1 MKRARSHAAGD
12 SRLNA
17 PSARRRRALLAIPV
31 LGSLLLVLL
40 WAVIYARLSVEHEA
54 TTHESM
60 ASAAIL
66 SSALEQH
73 TIKAI
78 HQVDQITR
86 FVKYEYEK
94 APEHFNLIATVEKG
108 VVQSDTLVQV
118 SLIDAD
124 GILIANTS
132 DPRPKPI
139 DLSDRE
145 HFKVHLR
152 SNDDLLYISRP
163 VRGRVSN
170 LWTLQITRRLNHP
183 DGSFAGVVVV
193 SEDPAYFTS
202 DFNNVASIGRE
213 GVIAVVSDN
222 GSVLARSTGIAL
234 AENPAGNAGPA
245 LGAPKPSVPARP
257 AFSASGVYPTS
268 EHASG
273 IYVDPIDRVKRIVS
287 YRHIDGYPLG
297 VLVGLSEREEFTDY
311 DHTRNVY
318 QLMAGFISFAMLGF
332 FAVATG
338 LIGKL
343 LGREREMTHLVE
355 YDLLTGLRNR
365 YSTLRALRADVA
377 QTDNIGRL
385 ALLFID
391 LDNFKTVND
400 TLGHNAGDIVLQMT
414 ASRLAETVG
423 HSGTLARIG
432 GDEFVV
438 IVKGEDVEKRAVTL
452 ANDIVT
458 MFATPFDV
466 RGSAFVLHASIG
478 IALYSVSNESEIDL
492 LKKADLA
499 MYSAKDAGKNCYQ
512 FYSPQLSH
520 RADHLMKWEQQLRIA
535 LTERQLF
542 LVYQPKID
550 LARRCITGFEALVR
564 WNHPQH
570 GLIPANE
577 FIPVA
582 ESTGLIVAV
591 GDFVIHTAC
600 AQLAQWQ
607 RDGYTGLSLAVN
619 ISAVQ
624 FWRGDLLETVARAI
638 ESSGI
643 PPAKLELEITE
654 TVMVE
659 YPELVQEKIVAL
671 KRLGVRIALDDFGT
685 GYSSLSYLNRFSVDT
700 LKVDRSFIQAIP
712 EDRSVCVMVSAII
725 NLARS
730 LGLTV
735 VVEGTE
741 REEQIAW
748 LAALGP
754 VEAQGFL
761 FSRPVPAD
769 GVQALLDRFGVCG
782 WAVTRGAPGVGALGH
797 EPSNTALS
805 DERGS

>member
-1 MKRARSHAAGD
+1 
-12 SRLNA
+12 
-17 PSARRRRALLAIPV
+17 
-31 LGSLLLVLL
+31 
-40 WAVIYARLSVEHEA
+40 VIFARLSVERDAA
-54 TTHESM
+54 THASM

-86 FVKYEYEK
+86 FVKYEFEK
-94 APEHFNLIATVEKG
+94 TPGQFNLASTVEKG

-118 SLIDAD
+118 SLIDEH
-124 GILIANTS
+124 GMLVGSTS
-132 DPRPKPI
+132 GAIPKPV

-145 HFKVHLR
+145 HFRIHQL
-152 SNDDLLYISRP
+152 SNDDLLYISKP
-163 VRGRVSN
+163 VLGRVSRQ
-170 LWTLQITRRLNHP
+170 WTLQITRRLNHP

-193 SEDPAYFTS
+193 SEDPSYFTS
-202 DFNNVASIGRE
+202 DFYNVASIGRD
-213 GVIAVVSDN
+213 GVVAVISDN
-222 GSVLARSTGIAL
+222 GSVLARSTGVGAGATSVHPDGRL
-234 AENPAGNAGPA
+234 TKKVDGSGNPQA
-245 LGAPKPSVPARP
+245 
-257 AFSASGVYPTS
+257 AFTASGVYPTS

-273 IYVDPIDRVKRIVS
+273 IYVDPIDNVTRIVS

-297 VLVGLSEREEFTDY
+297 VLVGLSQAEEFTDFN
-311 DHTRNVY
+311 HTRRVY
-318 QLMAGFISFAMLGF
+318 LLMATFISLAMLGF

-365 YSTLRALRADVA
+365 YSTLQMLRHDVA
-377 QTDNIGRL
+377 KPENVGHL

-414 ASRLAETVG
+414 ASRLAETISDDG
-423 HSGTLARIG
+423 MLSRIG

-438 IVKGEDVEKRAVTL
+438 VVKGPDVERQAVEL
-452 ANDIVT
+452 AEAVSH

-478 IALYSVSNESEIDL
+478 IALYSVSSESEIDL

-499 MYSAKDAGKNCYQ
+499 MYSAKDSGKNCYQ

-520 RADHLMKWEQQLRIA
+520 RADHLMKWEQQLRVA
-535 LTERQLF
+535 LAQDQLF
-542 LVYQPKID
+542 LAYQPKID
-550 LARRCITGFEALVR
+550 LTRRCITGFEALAR

-582 ESTGLIVAV
+582 ESTGLIVPI

-600 AQLAQWQ
+600 RQLAVWQ
-607 RDGYTGLSLAVN
+607 RQGYDGLSLAVN

-624 FWRGDLLETVARAI
+624 FWRGDLLETVAAAI
-638 ESSGI
+638 RESGI
-643 PPAKLELEITE
+643 APGKLELEITE
-654 TVMVE
+654 TVMMEFPDIVA
-659 YPELVQEKIVAL
+659 EKISAL

-685 GYSSLSYLNRFSVDT
+685 GYSSLSYLNRFAVDT

-712 EDRSVCVMVSAII
+712 HDRSVCVMVSAIV

-741 REEQIAW
+741 TEEQVAW
-748 LAALGP
+748 LSRLGP
-754 VEAQGFL
+754 IEAQGFL
-761 FSRPVPAD
+761 FSRAVPAD

-782 WAVTRGAPGVGALGH
+782 LGLMAEVVALPLG
-797 EPSNTALS
+797 EAPSNTV
-805 DERGS
+805 D

>member
-1 MKRARSHAAGD
+1 MF
-12 SRLNA
+12 
-17 PSARRRRALLAIPV
+17 AIPA
-31 LGSLLLVLL
+31 LGALVLVLL
-40 WAVIYARLSVEHEA
+40 WTVIFARLSVERDAA
-54 TTHESM
+54 THASM

-86 FVKYEYEK
+86 FVKYEFEK
-94 APEHFNLIATVEKG
+94 TPGQFNLASTVEKG

-118 SLIDAD
+118 ALIDEH
-124 GILIANTS
+124 GMLIASTAGAI
-132 DPRPKPI
+132 PKPV

-145 HFKVHLR
+145 HFRIHQL
-152 SNDDLLYISRP
+152 SNDDLLYISKP
-163 VRGRVSN
+163 VLGRVSRQ
-170 LWTLQITRRLNHP
+170 WTLQITRRLNHP

-193 SEDPAYFTS
+193 SEDPSYFTS
-202 DFNNVASIGRE
+202 DFYNVASIGRD
-213 GVIAVVSDN
+213 GVVAVISDN
-222 GSVLARSTGIAL
+222 GSVLARSTGVG
-234 AENPAGNAGPA
+234 AGTT
-245 LGAPKPSVPARP
+245 SVHLDGRLTKQVDGNGDVRGG
-257 AFSASGVYPTS
+257 FTASGVYPPS

-273 IYVDPIDRVKRIVS
+273 IYGDPIDNVTRIVS

-297 VLVGLSEREEFTDY
+297 VLVGLSQAEEFTDFN
-311 DHTRNVY
+311 HTRRVY
-318 QLMAGFISFAMLGF
+318 LLMATFISLAMLGF

-365 YSTLRALRADVA
+365 YSTLQMLRHDVA
-377 QTDNIGRL
+377 KPENVGRL

-414 ASRLAETVG
+414 ASRLAETVSDNG
-423 HSGTLARIG
+423 MLSRIG

-438 IVKGEDVEKRAVTL
+438 VVKGADVERQAVEL
-452 ANDIVT
+452 AEAVSH

-478 IALYSVSNESEIDL
+478 IALYSVSSESEIDL

-520 RADHLMKWEQQLRIA
+520 RAYHLMKWEQQLRVA
-535 LTERQLF
+535 LAQDQLF
-542 LVYQPKID
+542 LAYQPKID
-550 LARRCITGFEALVR
+550 LTRRCITGFEALAR

-582 ESTGLIVAV
+582 ESTGLIVPI

-600 AQLAQWQ
+600 RQLAVWQ
-607 RDGYTGLSLAVN
+607 RQGYDGLSLAVN

-624 FWRGDLLETVARAI
+624 FWRGDLLETVAAAI
-638 ESSGI
+638 RESGI
-643 PPAKLELEITE
+643 EPGKLELEITE
-654 TVMVE
+654 TVMMEFPDIVA
-659 YPELVQEKIVAL
+659 EKISAL

-685 GYSSLSYLNRFSVDT
+685 GYSSLSYLNRFAVDT

-712 EDRSVCVMVSAII
+712 HDRSVCVMVSAII

-741 REEQIAW
+741 TEEQVAW
-748 LAALGP
+748 LSRLGP
-754 VEAQGFL
+754 IEAQGFL
-761 FSRPVPAD
+761 FSRAVPAD

-782 WAVTRGAPGVGALGH
+782 LRLMADVAALPLG
-797 EPSNTALS
+797 EAPSNTV
-805 DERGS
+805 D

>member
-1 MKRARSHAAGD
+1 MKRTRSHALTQTLFG
-12 SRLNA
+12 A

-31 LGSLLLVLL
+31 LGTFVLVLL
-40 WAVIYARLSVEHEA
+40 WAVIFARLSVEREA

-94 APEHFNLIATVEKG
+94 SPDNFDLIATVEKG

-118 SLIDAD
+118 SLIDEY
-124 GILIANTS
+124 GTLIGNTS
-132 DPRPKPI
+132 DPHPKPI

-145 HFKVHLR
+145 HYKVHAH

-163 VRGRVSN
+163 VRGRVSG
-170 LWTLQITRRLNHP
+170 LWTLQFTRRLNHP

-202 DFNNVASIGRE
+202 DFYNVASIGRE

-222 GSVLARSTGIAL
+222 GSVLARSTGGSL
-234 AENPAGNAGPA
+234 AENAAGAATKGNAHSGPA
-245 LGAPKPSVPARP
+245 DRSHS
-257 AFSASGVYPTS
+257 AFSASGVYPTT

-273 IYVDPIDRVKRIVS
+273 IYVDPIDHVKRIVS

-297 VLVGLSEREEFTDY
+297 VLVGLSEREEMIDY
-311 DHTRNVY
+311 NHTRNVY
-318 QLMAGFISFAMLGF
+318 LLMASFISLAMLGF

-365 YSTLRALRADVA
+365 YSTLRALRQDVA
-377 QTDNIGRL
+377 QPENIGRL

-423 HSGTLARIG
+423 QSGTLSRIG

-438 IVKGEDVEKRAVTL
+438 VVKGDDVEQRAVTL
-452 ANDIVT
+452 ADDIST

-478 IALYSVSNESEIDL
+478 IALFSVSNESEIDL

-499 MYSAKDAGKNCYQ
+499 MYSAKDAGRNCYQ

-520 RADHLMKWEQQLRIA
+520 RADHLMKWEQQLRVA
-535 LTERQLF
+535 LTEQQLF

-550 LARRCITGFEALVR
+550 LTRRCITGFEALVR

-591 GDFVIHTAC
+591 GDYVIYTAC
-600 AQLAQWQ
+600 MQLAQWQ
-607 RDGYTGLSLAVN
+607 RDGYHGLSLAVN

-638 ESSGI
+638 EASGI
-643 PPAKLELEITE
+643 PPDKLELEITE

-700 LKVDRSFIQAIP
+700 LKVDRSFVQAIP

-741 REEQIAW
+741 REEQITW

-782 WAVTRGAPGVGALGH
+782 WPRGQSPRSRKGEGS
-797 EPSNTALS
+797 ETPSTALS
-805 DERGS
+805 DERGG

>member
-1 MKRARSHAAGD
+1 MKRMRTHVFSDALRGAA
-12 SRLNA
+12 A
-17 PSARRRRALLAIPV
+17 TRRRRALLAIPV
-31 LGSLLLVLL
+31 LGSFVLVLL
-40 WAVIYARLSVEHEA
+40 WAVIFARLSVEREA

-94 APEHFNLIATVEKG
+94 SPDNFDLVATVEKG

-118 SLIDAD
+118 SLIDEY
-124 GILIANTS
+124 GTLIGNTS
-132 DPRPKPI
+132 DPHPKPI

-145 HFKVHLR
+145 HFKVHAH

-163 VRGRVSN
+163 VRGRVSGQ
-170 LWTLQITRRLNHP
+170 WTLQITRRLNHA

-193 SEDPAYFTS
+193 SENPTYFTN
-202 DFNNVASIGRE
+202 DFYNVASIGHE
-213 GVIAVVSDN
+213 GVIAVVSDS
-222 GSVLARSTGIAL
+222 GSVLARST
-234 AENPAGNAGPA
+234 AGGLSDNAATHAVAKGGGPA
-245 LGAPKPSVPARP
+245 ERAHAE
-257 AFSASGVYPTS
+257 FSASGVYPTTD
-268 EHASG
+268 HASG
-273 IYVDPIDRVKRIVS
+273 IYVDPIDHVKRIVS

-297 VLVGLSEREEFTDY
+297 VLVGLSEREEMTDY
-311 DHTRNVY
+311 NHTRNVY
-318 QLMAGFISFAMLGF
+318 LLMASFISLAMLGF

-365 YSTLRALRADVA
+365 YSTLRALRQDVA
-377 QTDNIGRL
+377 QPENIGRL

-423 HSGTLARIG
+423 QSGTLSRIG

-438 IVKGEDVEKRAVTL
+438 VVKGDEVEQRAVTL
-452 ANDIVT
+452 ADDIST

-499 MYSAKDAGKNCYQ
+499 MYSAKDAGRNCYQ

-520 RADHLMKWEQQLRIA
+520 RADHLMKWEQQLRVA
-535 LTERQLF
+535 LTEQQLF

-550 LARRCITGFEALVR
+550 LTRRCITGFEALVR

-600 AQLAQWQ
+600 LQLAQWQ
-607 RDGYTGLSLAVN
+607 RDGYAGLSLAVN

-638 ESSGI
+638 EASGI
-643 PPAKLELEITE
+643 PPDKLELEITE

-712 EDRSVCVMVSAII
+712 EDRSVCVMVSAIV

-782 WAVTRGAPGVGALGH
+782 WPRGQAPRSRKDAGR
-797 EPSNTALS
+797 ESNTALS
-805 DERGS
+805 DERGG

>member
-1 MKRARSHAAGD
+1 MKHAD
-12 SRLNA
+12 F
-17 PSARRRRALLAIPV
+17 PRRRRALFAIPA
-31 LGSLLLVLL
+31 LGALVLVLL
-40 WAVIYARLSVEHEA
+40 WTVIFARLSVERDAA
-54 TTHESM
+54 THASM

-86 FVKYEYEK
+86 FVKYEFEK
-94 APEHFNLIATVEKG
+94 TPGQFNLLSTVEKG

-118 SLIDAD
+118 SLINER
-124 GILIANTS
+124 GILVATTSEAN
-132 DPRPKPI
+132 PKPV

-145 HFKVHLR
+145 HFQVHAL
-152 SNDDLLYISRP
+152 SNDDLLYISKP
-163 VRGRVSN
+163 VLGRISRQ
-170 LWTLQITRRLNHP
+170 WTLQITRRLNHP

-193 SEDPAYFTS
+193 SEDPSYFTS
-202 DFNNVASIGRE
+202 DFYNVASIGRE
-213 GVIAVVSDN
+213 GVVAVVSDS
-222 GSVLARSTGIAL
+222 GAVLARSTGVGASSSKVNGSQ
-234 AENPAGNAGPA
+234 AKKVDGNGDPH
-245 LGAPKPSVPARP
+245 GV
-257 AFSASGVYPTS
+257 FTASGVYPTS

-273 IYVDPIDRVKRIVS
+273 IYVDPIDGVTRIVS

-297 VLVGLSEREEFTDY
+297 VLVGLSQNEEFTDFN
-311 DHTRNVY
+311 HTRRVY
-318 QLMAGFISFAMLGF
+318 LLMATFISLAMLGF

-365 YSTLRALRADVA
+365 YSTLQTLRHEVA
-377 QTDNIGRL
+377 KPENVGHL

-414 ASRLAETVG
+414 SSRLAETVG
-423 HSGTLARIG
+423 DNGTLSRIG

-438 IVKGEDVEKRAVTL
+438 VVKGEDVERQAVEL
-452 ANDIVT
+452 AEAVSH

-478 IALYSVSNESEIDL
+478 IALYSVSSESEIDL

-520 RADHLMKWEQQLRIA
+520 RADHLMKWEQQLRVA
-535 LTERQLF
+535 LAQNQLF
-542 LVYQPKID
+542 LAYQPKID
-550 LARRCITGFEALVR
+550 LSRRCITGFEALAR

-582 ESTGLIVAV
+582 ESTGLIVPI

-600 AQLAQWQ
+600 RQLAIWQ
-607 RDGYTGLSLAVN
+607 RQGYDSLSLAVN

-624 FWRGDLLETVARAI
+624 FWRGDLLETVAAAI
-638 ESSGI
+638 RESGI
-643 PPAKLELEITE
+643 APGKLELEITE
-654 TVMVE
+654 TVMMEFPDIVA
-659 YPELVQEKIVAL
+659 EKIFAL

-685 GYSSLSYLNRFSVDT
+685 GYSSLSYLNRFAVDT

-712 EDRSVCVMVSAII
+712 HDRSVCVMVSAIV

-741 REEQIAW
+741 TEEQIAW
-748 LAALGP
+748 LSRLGP
-754 VEAQGFL
+754 IEAQGFL
-761 FSRPVPAD
+761 FSRAVPAE

-782 WAVTRGAPGVGALGH
+782 LSLVADVVAAPFGEA
-797 EPSNTALS
+797 PSNAI
-805 DERGS
+805 D

>member
-1 MKRARSHAAGD
+1 MKHAD
-12 SRLNA
+12 F
-17 PSARRRRALLAIPV
+17 PRRRRALFAIPA
-31 LGSLLLVLL
+31 LGTLVLVLL
-40 WAVIYARLSVEHEA
+40 WTVIFARLSVEREA
-54 TTHESM
+54 ATHASM

-86 FVKYEYEK
+86 FVKYEFEK
-94 APEHFNLIATVEKG
+94 TPGQFNLASTVEKG

-118 SLIDAD
+118 SLIDEH
-124 GILIANTS
+124 GVLIANTAE
-132 DPRPKPI
+132 PNPKPV

-145 HFKVHLR
+145 HFQVHAL
-152 SNDDLLYISRP
+152 SNDDLLYISKP
-163 VRGRVSN
+163 VLGRVSRQ
-170 LWTLQITRRLNHP
+170 WTLQITRRLNHP

-193 SEDPAYFTS
+193 SENPSYFTS
-202 DFNNVASIGRE
+202 DFYNVASIGRE
-213 GVIAVVSDN
+213 GVVAVVSDN
-222 GSVLARSTGIAL
+222 GSVLARSTG
-234 AENPAGNAGPA
+234 AGSTTSKANGRMMKMGGGSSGDNAD
-245 LGAPKPSVPARP
+245 SV
-257 AFSASGVYPTS
+257 FTASGIYPTS
-268 EHASG
+268 DHASG
-273 IYVDPIDRVKRIVS
+273 IYVDPIDNVTRIVS

-297 VLVGLSEREEFTDY
+297 VLVGLSQAEEFVDY
-311 DHTRNVY
+311 NHTRRVY
-318 QLMAGFISFAMLGF
+318 LLMATFISLAMLGF

-365 YSTLRALRADVA
+365 YSTLQTLRHDVVRPE
-377 QTDNIGRL
+377 NVGHL

-423 HSGTLARIG
+423 DHGTLSRIG

-438 IVKGEDVEKRAVTL
+438 VVKGVDVERQAVEM
-452 ANDIVT
+452 AEAVSH
-458 MFATPFDV
+458 MFSTPFDV
-466 RGSAFVLHASIG
+466 RGSAFVLHASVG
-478 IALYSVSNESEIDL
+478 IALYSVSSESEIDL

-520 RADHLMKWEQQLRIA
+520 RADHLMKWEQQLRVA
-535 LTERQLF
+535 LAQDQLF
-542 LVYQPKID
+542 LAYQPKID
-550 LARRCITGFEALVR
+550 LSRRCITGFEALAR

-582 ESTGLIVAV
+582 ESTGLIVPI

-600 AQLAQWQ
+600 RQLALWQ
-607 RDGYTGLSLAVN
+607 RQGYDGLSLAVN

-624 FWRGDLLETVARAI
+624 FWRGDLLETVAAAI
-638 ESSGI
+638 RESGI
-643 PPAKLELEITE
+643 APGKLELEITE
-654 TVMVE
+654 TVMMEFPDIVA
-659 YPELVQEKIVAL
+659 EKIAAL

-685 GYSSLSYLNRFSVDT
+685 GYSSLSYLNRFAVDT

-712 EDRSVCVMVSAII
+712 QDRSVCVMVSAIV

-741 REEQIAW
+741 TEEQIAW
-748 LAALGP
+748 LSRLGP
-754 VEAQGFL
+754 IEAQGFL
-761 FSRPVPAD
+761 FSRAVPAD

-782 WAVTRGAPGVGALGH
+782 LSLVADAIALPFGDA
-797 EPSNTALS
+797 PSNTM
-805 DERGS
+805 D

>member
-1 MKRARSHAAGD
+1 MNRSRPKAPRDMKQAD
-12 SRLNA
+12 F
-17 PSARRRRALLAIPV
+17 PRRRRALFAIPA
-31 LGSLLLVLL
+31 LGGLVLVLL
-40 WAVIYARLSVEHEA
+40 WTVIFARLSVEREA
-54 TTHESM
+54 ATHASM

-86 FVKYEYEK
+86 FVKYEFEK
-94 APEHFNLIATVEKG
+94 TPGQFNLASTVEKG

-118 SLIDAD
+118 ALIDEH
-124 GILIANTS
+124 GMLIASTAGAI
-132 DPRPKPI
+132 PKPV

-145 HFKVHLR
+145 HFRIHQL
-152 SNDDLLYISRP
+152 SNDDLLYISKP
-163 VRGRVSN
+163 VLGRVSRQ
-170 LWTLQITRRLNHP
+170 WTLQITRRLNHP

-193 SEDPAYFTS
+193 SEDPSYFTS
-202 DFNNVASIGRE
+202 DFYNVASIGRD
-213 GVIAVVSDN
+213 GVVAVISDN
-222 GSVLARSTGIAL
+222 GSVLARSTGVG
-234 AENPAGNAGPA
+234 AGTTPVQADGRLTKKIDGSGDA
-245 LGAPKPSVPARP
+245 RGA
-257 AFSASGVYPTS
+257 FTASGVYPTS

-273 IYVDPIDRVKRIVS
+273 IYVDPIDSVTRIVS

-297 VLVGLSEREEFTDY
+297 VLVGLSQAEEFTDFN
-311 DHTRNVY
+311 HTRRVY
-318 QLMAGFISFAMLGF
+318 LLMATFISLAMLGF

-365 YSTLRALRADVA
+365 YSTLQMLRHDVA
-377 QTDNIGRL
+377 KPENVGHL

-414 ASRLAETVG
+414 ASRLAETISDNG
-423 HSGTLARIG
+423 MLSRIG

-438 IVKGEDVEKRAVTL
+438 VVKGADVERQAVEL
-452 ANDIVT
+452 AEAVSH

-478 IALYSVSNESEIDL
+478 IALYSVSSESEIDL

-520 RADHLMKWEQQLRIA
+520 RADHLMKWEQQLRVA
-535 LTERQLF
+535 LAQDQLF
-542 LVYQPKID
+542 LAYQPKID
-550 LARRCITGFEALVR
+550 LTRRCITGFEALAR

-582 ESTGLIVAV
+582 ESTGLIVPI

-600 AQLAQWQ
+600 RQLAIWQ
-607 RDGYTGLSLAVN
+607 RQGYDGLSLAVN

-624 FWRGDLLETVARAI
+624 FWRGDLLETVAAAI
-638 ESSGI
+638 RESGI
-643 PPAKLELEITE
+643 APGKLELEITE
-654 TVMVE
+654 TVMMEFPDIVA
-659 YPELVQEKIVAL
+659 EKISAL

-685 GYSSLSYLNRFSVDT
+685 GYSSLSYLNRFAVDT

-712 EDRSVCVMVSAII
+712 HDRSVCVMVSAIV

-741 REEQIAW
+741 TEEQVAW
-748 LAALGP
+748 LSRLGP
-754 VEAQGFL
+754 IEAQGFL
-761 FSRPVPAD
+761 FSRTVPAD

-782 WAVTRGAPGVGALGH
+782 LGLMADVVALPLG
-797 EPSNTALS
+797 EAPSNAV
-805 DERGS
+805 D

>member
-1 MKRARSHAAGD
+1 MLIASTAG
-12 SRLNA
+12 
-17 PSARRRRALLAIPV
+17 AIP
-31 LGSLLLVLL
+31 
-40 WAVIYARLSVEHEA
+40 
-54 TTHESM
+54 
-60 ASAAIL
+60 
-66 SSALEQH
+66 
-73 TIKAI
+73 
-78 HQVDQITR
+78 
-86 FVKYEYEK
+86 
-94 APEHFNLIATVEKG
+94 
-108 VVQSDTLVQV
+108 
-118 SLIDAD
+118 
-124 GILIANTS
+124 
-132 DPRPKPI
+132 KPV

-145 HFKVHLR
+145 HFRIHQL
-152 SNDDLLYISRP
+152 SNDDLLYISKP
-163 VRGRVSN
+163 VLGRVSRQ
-170 LWTLQITRRLNHP
+170 WTLQITRRLNHP

-193 SEDPAYFTS
+193 SEDPSYFTS
-202 DFNNVASIGRE
+202 DFYNVASIGRD
-213 GVIAVVSDN
+213 GVVAVISDN
-222 GSVLARSTGIAL
+222 GSVLARSTGVG
-234 AENPAGNAGPA
+234 AGTT
-245 LGAPKPSVPARP
+245 SVHLDGRLTKQVDGNGDVRGG
-257 AFSASGVYPTS
+257 FTASGVYPTS

-273 IYVDPIDRVKRIVS
+273 IYVDPIDNVTRIVS

-297 VLVGLSEREEFTDY
+297 VLVGLSQAEEFTDFN
-311 DHTRNVY
+311 HTRRVY
-318 QLMAGFISFAMLGF
+318 LLMATFISLAMLGF

-365 YSTLRALRADVA
+365 YSTLQMLRHDVA
-377 QTDNIGRL
+377 KPENVGRL

-414 ASRLAETVG
+414 ASRLAETVSDNG
-423 HSGTLARIG
+423 MLSRIG

-438 IVKGEDVEKRAVTL
+438 VVKGADVERQAVEL
-452 ANDIVT
+452 AEAVSH

-478 IALYSVSNESEIDL
+478 IALYSVSSESEIDL

-520 RADHLMKWEQQLRIA
+520 RADHLMKWEQQLRVA
-535 LTERQLF
+535 LAQDQLF
-542 LVYQPKID
+542 LAYQPKID
-550 LARRCITGFEALVR
+550 LTRRCITGFEALAR

-582 ESTGLIVAV
+582 ESTGLIVPI

-600 AQLAQWQ
+600 RQLAVWQ
-607 RDGYTGLSLAVN
+607 RQGYDGLSLAVN

-624 FWRGDLLETVARAI
+624 FWRGDLLETVAAAI
-638 ESSGI
+638 RESGI
-643 PPAKLELEITE
+643 EPGKLELEITE
-654 TVMVE
+654 TVMMEFPDIVA
-659 YPELVQEKIVAL
+659 EKISAL

-685 GYSSLSYLNRFSVDT
+685 GYSSLSYLNRFAVDT

-712 EDRSVCVMVSAII
+712 HDRSVCVMVSAII

-741 REEQIAW
+741 TEEQVAW
-748 LAALGP
+748 LSRLGP
-754 VEAQGFL
+754 IEAQGFL
-761 FSRPVPAD
+761 FSRAVPAD

-782 WAVTRGAPGVGALGH
+782 LRLMADVAALPLG
-797 EPSNTALS
+797 EAPSNTV
-805 DERGS
+805 D